1 MRLTKKGH
9 ACVRLEKDGRTLVI
23 DPGTFSEEDAAVGAE
38 AILVTHEHL
47 DHFNEDRLRVA
58 LEANPEARIWT
69 LGSVADKISAAF
81 PGRVHTV
88 GEGDTFSAAG
98 FDIQVH
104 GQLHAV
110 IHPDLP
116 RITNVGYLVD
126 GSVFHPGDAL
136 TVPDSPV
143 ETLLLPVQAPW
154 SKISEVIDYVR
165 EIKPQRAI
173 DVHDGLLTDI
183 GLMVYNNGLG
193 PSGPGIGGAEHGRLR
208 AGRQPRPELTSRC
221 QRRAVHSRACAS
233 PHGTSTRSPPACP
246 GCWPGWRAATPTCCA
261 SRRPSAPRS
270 SSPSTS
276 CAPSATRRPSTPPA
290 AGTAWRCCPAWA
302 WRTW

>member
-1 MRLTKKGH
+1 VKLTKKGH

-58 LEANPEARIWT
+58 LEANPQARIWT

-183 GLMVYNNGLG
+183 GLLVYNNGLG
-193 PSGPGIGGAEHGRLR
+193 PNGPGIGGAEHGRL
-208 AGRQPRPELTSRC
+208 A
-221 QRRAVHSRACAS
+221 
-233 PHGTSTRSPPACP
+233 P
-246 GCWPGWRAATPTCCA
+246 GESLDLR
-261 SRRPSAPRS
+261 
-270 SSPSTS
+270 
-276 CAPSATRRPSTPPA
+276 
-290 AGTAWRCCPAWA
+290 
-302 WRTW
+302 